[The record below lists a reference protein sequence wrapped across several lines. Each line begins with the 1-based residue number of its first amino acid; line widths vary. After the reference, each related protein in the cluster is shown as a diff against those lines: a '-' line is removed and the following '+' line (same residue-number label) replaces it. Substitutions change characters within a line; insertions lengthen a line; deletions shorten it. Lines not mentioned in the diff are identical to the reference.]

1 MSPVT
6 IDPTPERLPRGPWA
20 RSLTIGFAIVVLL
33 VLWLLYRI
41 YRPLAHPLLWAIA
54 LATLVYPAHVRVARL
69 VGGRATLAALI
80 STVVWIAVIVV
91 PGILIVNLLVSE
103 ARDLWPR
110 LSEPLTPT
118 LFQQAADWVHE
129 SPFRRLVHLVF
140 ELPETASAAQ
150 LEERFKAQVD
160 ALAAYIV
167 AALRQF
173 TLGAPGTVIRVSAT
187 VVAFFFFLRQG
198 PRWLQGLREVLPLQ
212 AGLSTALFDTVAIS
226 IKTVFRG
233 VLLTAAAQAS
243 LATAGYVIAG
253 APVPVLLGF
262 LTFITSLLPFVGA
275 AAVWVPTA
283 LGLYLVGRTGNAIF
297 LVVYGTLVVS
307 LVDNFLRP
315 ILIGQGMRL
324 PLLWLFLAILGGL
337 QSFGFLGLLLGPA
350 SLALTLA
357 CVRIY
362 MQGRRPSL
370 EITPPPPPEV

>member
-1 MSPVT
+1 MPQ
-6 IDPTPERLPRGPWA
+6 PTVDPERTARGPWS
-20 RSLTIGFAIVVLL
+20 RPLTIGFALVVVI

-41 YRPLAHPLLWAIA
+41 YRPLAHPLLWAVA
-54 LATLVYPAHVRVARL
+54 LATLVYPAHVRVVRW
-69 VGGRATLAALI
+69 VGGRATLAALL
-80 STVVWIAVIVV
+80 STIVWIAVIVV
-91 PGILIVNLLVSE
+91 PGILVVNQLVHE

-110 LSEPLTPT
+110 LSAPLTPT
-118 LFQQAADWVHE
+118 LFQKAADWVHE
-129 SPFRRLVHLVF
+129 SPVRRLVHLLF
-140 ELPETASAAQ
+140 ELPDTASAAA
-150 LEERFKAQVD
+150 LEERFKAGVD
-160 ALAAYIV
+160 SLAAFMV
-167 AALRQF
+167 TALRQF
-173 TLGAPGTVIRVSAT
+173 TLGAPGTIVRISAT

-198 PRWLQGLREVLPLQ
+198 PRWLAGLREVLPLQ
-212 AGLSTALFDTVAIS
+212 AGLSSTLFDTVALS

-283 LGLYLVGRTGNAIF
+283 LGLFLVDRTGSAIF
-297 LVVYGTLVVS
+297 LTLYGTLVVS

-315 ILIGQGMRL
+315 LLIGQGMQL

-350 SLALTLA
+350 TLALTLA

-362 MQGRRPSL
+362 MQGRRIDPGRDSGGTS
-370 EITPPPPPEV
+370 E

>member
-1 MSPVT
+1 MPTTPDPSPV
-6 IDPTPERLPRGPWA
+6 ERLARGPWA
-20 RSLTIGFAIVVLL
+20 RPLTIGFAIVILI

-41 YRPLAHPLLWAIA
+41 YRPIAHPLLWAIA
-54 LATLVYPAHVRVARL
+54 LATLVYPAHVRVVRW
-69 VGGRATLAALI
+69 VRGRVTLAAVI
-80 STVVWIAVIVV
+80 STAVWISVIVV
-91 PGILIVNLLVSE
+91 PGIVIVNLLVSE

-110 LSEPLTPT
+110 LSAPLTPT
-118 LFQQAADWVHE
+118 LFQKAADWVHE
-129 SPFRRLVHLVF
+129 SPLRRIVHLIF
-140 ELPETASAAQ
+140 ELPEAASAAE
-150 LEERFKAQVD
+150 LEVRFKVGVD
-160 ALAAYIV
+160 SLANFIV
-167 AALRQF
+167 SALRQF
-173 TLGAPGTVIRVSAT
+173 TLGAPGTIVRISAT

-198 PRWLQGLREVLPLQ
+198 PSWLHGLREVLPLQ
-212 AGLSTALFDTVAIS
+212 AALTNALFDTVAVS

-275 AAVWVPTA
+275 AAVWLPTA
-283 LGLYLVGRTGNAIF
+283 IGLYIVDRTGSAIF
-297 LVVYGTLVVS
+297 LVLYGTLVVS

-350 SLALTLA
+350 TLALTMA

-362 MQGRRPSL
+362 KQGWRGESST
-370 EITPPPPPEV
+370 EVAATPE